1 MAQLKTKDGT
11 PKPEPTCYKWE
22 APNLGFTFEL
32 GGRKQLLALH
42 SFLSHI
48 EMKGEE
54 EISFHYTY
62 GVVRVIGRHLETIYE
77 LVKQHHIG
85 VIRPSEL
92 NDPCRNEVEVTQ
104 IIFEDAQAAAID
116 SIYP

>member
-1 MAQLKTKDGT
+1 MSELKTKDGK

-22 APNLGFTFEL
+22 TPSLGFTFEL
-32 GGRKQLLALH
+32 GGKKRLFALH

-54 EISFHYTY
+54 EISFYYTY
-62 GVVRVIGRHLETIYE
+62 GVVRVIGRHLEKIYQLAKE
-77 LVKQHHIG
+77 HHIG

-92 NDPCRNEVEVTQ
+92 NDPCRNEIEVTQ
-104 IIFEDAQAAAID
+104 IVFEDAIEEKE
-116 SIYP
+116 I

>member
-1 MAQLKTKDGT
+1 MSHLKTKDGT
-11 PKPEPTCYKWE
+11 SKPEPTCFKWE
-22 APNLGFTFEL
+22 TPTLGFTFEL
-32 GGRKQLLALH
+32 GGKKRLLALH

-62 GVVRVIGRHLETIYE
+62 GVVRVIGRHLENVYH

-92 NDPCRNEVEVTQ
+92 NDPCRSEVEVTE
-104 IIFEDAQAAAID
+104 IVFEDAKAVAIEGN
-116 SIYP
+116 

>member
-1 MAQLKTKDGT
+1 MTQLKGKDGK
-11 PKPEPTCYKWE
+11 PKPEPTCYIWE
-22 APNLGFTFEL
+22 TPNLGFTFEL
-32 GGRKQLLALH
+32 GGKKRLLALH

-62 GVVRVIGRHLETIYE
+62 GVVRVIGRHLEKIYQLAKE
-77 LVKQHHIG
+77 QHIG

-92 NDPCRNEVEVTQ
+92 NDPCRNEVEVKQ
-104 IIFEDAQAAAID
+104 IVFEDAKD
-116 SIYP
+116 FSGDGL

>member
-1 MAQLKTKDGT
+1 MSQLKSKDGT
-11 PKPEPTCYKWE
+11 PKPEPTCFKWE
-22 APNLGFTFEL
+22 TPNLGFTFEL
-32 GGRKQLLALH
+32 GGKKRLLALH

-54 EISFHYTY
+54 EISFHFTY
-62 GVVRVIGRHLETIYE
+62 GVVRVIGRHLETIYG

-92 NDPCRNEVEVTQ
+92 NDPCRSEVEVTQ
-104 IIFEDAQAAAID
+104 IVFEDAKD
-116 SIYP
+116 TTSNDL